1 MGTRLLAGLAG
12 LAVVVPILVWGGP
25 TGVWW
30 LMLPFLLV
38 ALDEY
43 VRMAAPELPLLERIV
58 YLLAG
63 LAVVT
68 AAVHA
73 TAYLPTVLALLFM
86 AFITLPMF
94 ARENVEVAARQAQR
108 LGFGL
113 VYVPILMA
121 PLALI
126 RMEEDGLAL
135 ILFLLASTW
144 LGDTGAYFAGRAF
157 GKTPLFPRVS
167 PKKTREGVLGGL
179 LLAVTGAAIFKGA
192 FGVGLGLSWP
202 VVLVLAAVL
211 DVAGVVGDLVESM
224 FKRAFGVKDSG
235 TIMPGHGG
243 ILDRIDS
250 LLFTGPLLW
259 AVLQM
264 RPLLA
269 P

>member
-12 LAVVVPILVWGGP
+12 LAVVVPVLVWGTGM
-25 TGVWW
+25 GVWW
-30 LMLPFLLV
+30 LMLPFLLI

-43 VRMAAPELPLLERIV
+43 VRMATPELPLRERVLYLVTGLGIV
-58 YLLAG
+58 T
-63 LAVVT
+63 V
-68 AAVHA
+68 AVHA
-73 TAYLPTVLALLFM
+73 TSYLAIVLALLFM
-86 AFITLPMF
+86 VFITLPMF
-94 ARENVEVAARQAQR
+94 ARDNVEVAARQALR

-113 VYVPILMA
+113 VYVPVLMA

-126 RMEEDGLAL
+126 RMEPDGLQL
-135 ILFLLASTW
+135 IFFLLASTW

-157 GKTPLFPRVS
+157 GRTPLFPRVS

-179 LLAVTGAAIFKGA
+179 LLAIAGAAIFKGA
-192 FGVGLGLSWP
+192 FGPDLDLSWP
-202 VVLVLAAVL
+202 VVLVLAGLL
-211 DVAGVVGDLVESM
+211 DLAGVVGDLVESM

-235 TIMPGHGG
+235 TLMPGHGG

-264 RPLLA
+264 RALVA

>member
-1 MGTRLLAGLAG
+1 MGTRLIAGLAG
-12 LAVVVPILVWGGP
+12 LAVVIPILVWGGP
-25 TGVWW
+25 NGVWW

-38 ALDEY
+38 ALNEY
-43 VRMAAPELPLLERIV
+43 VRMAAPELPMVERSV

-63 LAVVT
+63 LVVVT

-86 AFITLPMF
+86 GFITLPMF
-94 ARENVEVAARQAQR
+94 ARESVDVAARQALR

-113 VYVPILMA
+113 VYVPVLMA

-126 RMEEDGLAL
+126 RMENDGLGL
-135 ILFLLASTW
+135 IFFLLASTW

-167 PKKTREGVLGGL
+167 PKKTREGALGGL
-179 LLAVTGAAIFKGA
+179 VLAVLGAAVFKGL
-192 FGVGLGLSWP
+192 FGADLDLPWV
-202 VVLVLAAVL
+202 VVLVLAGVL
-211 DVAGVVGDLVESM
+211 DIAGVIGDLVESM

-259 AVLQM
+259 AVLQV
-264 RPLLA
+264 RPLVA

>member
-1 MGTRLLAGLAG
+1 MATRIIAGLVG
-12 LAVVVPILVWGGP
+12 LAFVVPILVWGGP

-30 LMLPFLLV
+30 LMLPFLV
-38 ALDEY
+38 IALDEY
-43 VRMAAPELPLLERIV
+43 VRMAAPELPLLERV
-58 YLLAG
+58 LYLIAGVG
-63 LAVVT
+63 LAAVG
-68 AAVHA
+68 VHA
-73 TAYLPTVLALLFM
+73 TPMLPIVLALLFM
-86 AFITLPMF
+86 ACVTVPMF
-94 ARENVEVAARQAQR
+94 ARPEVDLAARQAVR

-113 VYVPILMA
+113 VYVPVLMA

-126 RMEEDGLAL
+126 RMQPDGMAL
-135 ILFLLASTW
+135 IFYLLASTW

-179 LLAVTGAAIFKGA
+179 LLAVAGAALIKVLLA
-192 FGVGLGLSWP
+192 PDLSWP

-211 DVAGVVGDLVESM
+211 DSAGVVGDLVESM
-224 FKRAFGVKDSG
+224 LKRAFGVKDSG
-235 TIMPGHGG
+235 SIMPGHGG

-259 AVLQM
+259 AVLQV